1 MSTTKPS
8 RLSSFLTYC
17 MIGCFGGCPVAFYEG
32 EKLTGWGLLLTALLL
47 RITLMVEAH
56 IRTMQPKEKPE
67 EPADF
72 DADDPDD
79 KYSSFSI
86 NLTTPDMER
95 DFGWEHVDVYK
106 KSPRYLQTVC
116 FGGPPVYKELW
127 EYEIK
132 EDIFVFHRLVDSFID
147 DLWDPRYEVVNGVVQ
162 QRMIESRNAEPDTFV
177 VAPPEQQLAALRQK
191 VEWHEA
197 DGIVRYFILS
207 KFRSY
212 GWRNAITKM
221 KESVEKI
228 AVEAEKIGATM
239 GENGWYQLPDDASE
253 EQKQRLNELFSTKT
267 LRNVYGFRSYRE
279 WVQRDRLIALLEPEP
294 AQDTTE
300 AVQ

>member
-72 DADDPDD
+72 NADDPDD

-95 DFGWEHVDVYK
+95 DFGWEHVDV
-106 KSPRYLQTVC
+106 
-116 FGGPPVYKELW
+116 
-127 EYEIK
+127 
-132 EDIFVFHRLVDSFID
+132 
-147 DLWDPRYEVVNGVVQ
+147 
-162 QRMIESRNAEPDTFV
+162 
-177 VAPPEQQLAALRQK
+177 
-191 VEWHEA
+191 
-197 DGIVRYFILS
+197 
-207 KFRSY
+207 
-212 GWRNAITKM
+212 
-221 KESVEKI
+221 
-228 AVEAEKIGATM
+228 
-239 GENGWYQLPDDASE
+239 
-253 EQKQRLNELFSTKT
+253 
-267 LRNVYGFRSYRE
+267 
-279 WVQRDRLIALLEPEP
+279 
-294 AQDTTE
+294 
-300 AVQ
+300 